1 MLPSSSLSRDLFHDF
16 NCFLRGRCCHRQKS
30 ENLNIFALPTVILF
44 LLLQTRWYR
53 KWKWNYLSQLSRTS
67 RTRLKQLLWKST
79 VIKLVFLTV
88 TESLVLSNES
98 SRTLLSFHPV
108 QCKMN
113 YTSCCS
119 FDLCECVRHAVSPR
133 HIYFK
138 ISDNKKRETGG
149 NHFDIV
155 PTSPVLNLLELWF
168 LPGEL
173 IVMMMVGLTWL

>member
-1 MLPSSSLSRDLFHDF
+1 MCNNLCYLVVVFQEIYFTILIVLFAGAVVIVRNQKILIYLHCQPSYYFYYCKQDDIENENEIICLISNKQDEVEAVTLEVNRDKISF
-16 NCFLRGRCCHRQKS
+16 
-30 ENLNIFALPTVILF
+30 
-44 LLLQTRWYR
+44 
-53 KWKWNYLSQLSRTS
+53 
-67 RTRLKQLLWKST
+67 
-79 VIKLVFLTV
+79 FLTV

-113 YTSCCS
+113 YTSCCG

-155 PTSPVLNLLELWF
+155 PTSPVLNLLEL
-168 LPGEL
+168 
-173 IVMMMVGLTWL
+173 